1 MRVLITNDDGIT
13 SPGLA
18 ILAHVAADAGHEV
31 LVAAPNKEYSGFS
44 AGLQGE
50 QEESGNLR
58 QSPGRPPGLR
68 EDIEAVGVHGSPALI
83 AIVAG
88 MGGLGPRPDLVLS
101 GINLGPNVGP
111 AILHSGTVGAA
122 LASAAQG
129 IAAVAFSITGREIV
143 HPETATA
150 VVSEAFGWV
159 TSHPQ
164 DGRVL
169 NINIPDVPRAEL
181 RGLRTAQPARFT
193 LEEGERERQV
203 TNLLFRPFSSE
214 DVTFDP
220 DSDAGLLAQGWATA
234 TLLRSHV
241 HDESAATMPGFD
253 TQEVIR

>member
-31 LVAAPNKEYSGFS
+31 LVAPPNREYSGYS
-44 AGLQGE
+44 AGLNGE
-50 QEESGNLR
+50 QGDDGNLLR
-58 QSPGRPPGLR
+58 TEGRPPGLR
-68 EDIEAVGVHGSPALI
+68 ADIEAFGVHASPALI
-83 AIVAG
+83 AYAAG

-122 LASAAQG
+122 LSAAAQG
-129 IAAVAFSITGREIV
+129 IPAVAFSSTGREIE

-150 VVSEAFGWV
+150 VVTEAFRWV

-169 NINIPDVPRAEL
+169 NINMPDIPMAQL
-181 RGLRTAQPARFT
+181 RGLRTAVPARFT
-193 LEEGERERQV
+193 LEDGERDRQV
-203 TNLLFRPFSSE
+203 QRLLFQPFSA
-214 DVTFDP
+214 DAVTFEP
-220 DSDAGLLAQGWATA
+220 ETDAGLLTRGWATA
-234 TLLRSHV
+234 TLLRSHT
-241 HDESAATMPGFD
+241 HDESAATMPGFQ
-253 TQEVIR
+253 TQEA